1 MSSVEYGS
9 LPFEEQIAFFRQKIN
24 LPTASWTDIF
34 DGQHA
39 RAFVVAGAMKDDLL
53 ADLRKAVTRVVE
65 QGVTLAEF
73 RRDFDALVARS
84 GWVYNGGRNWRTR
97 VIYDTN
103 LNSSYMAGRWNQM
116 QQVVRTRPYW
126 RYVHSDFVENPRLDH
141 LAWNGLILRHDDP
154 FWSTHF
160 PPNGWGCKCRIETLS
175 ERNLKALGKD
185 VPDTAPPFELEERTV
200 GIRGPNPRTVKV
212 PKGIDPG
219 FGFNVGEA
227 AYGRQLSDEVMDT
240 WREQGAQAWEN
251 LTPKTWQEFDRPVR
265 VPLDATDKQPV
276 PPAASTE
283 AVVDQVRELLGAD
296 EKVFDVHGLPIAVK
310 ARSLASHLGDLGRS
324 SYLPLLMDVLTDPF
338 EVWLSFERH
347 KGSGQVV
354 LRSRLIKAFD
364 LDDGKGLVMVANAVA
379 GQLEAWT
386 FIPARSLSY
395 LQNNRRGE
403 LIWGRE

>member
-53 ADLRKAVTRVVE
+53 ADLRKAVTNVIER
-65 QGVTLAEF
+65 GATLAEF
-73 RRDFDALVARS
+73 RRDFDALVQRS
-84 GWVYNGGRNWRTR
+84 GWVYNGGRNWRSR

-126 RYVHSDFVENPRLDH
+126 RYVHSDFVESPRLDH
-141 LAWNGLILRHDDP
+141 LSWNGLVLRHDDP

-160 PPNGWGCKCRIETLS
+160 PPNGWGCKCRVETLS
-175 ERNLKALGKD
+175 DRNLKALGKD
-185 VPDTAPPFELEERTV
+185 GPDAAPPVELEERTV
-200 GIRGPNPRTVKV
+200 GVRGPNPRTVKV

-227 AYGRQLSDEVMDT
+227 AYGRKLSDPVMDA
-240 WREQGAQAWEN
+240 WREQGPQAWEN
-251 LTPKTWQEFDRPVR
+251 LTPKTWQEFGRPAR
-265 VPLDATDKQPV
+265 VPLDATDKQLV

-283 AVVDQVRELLGAD
+283 AVGDQVRELLGAD
-296 EKVFDVHGLPIAVK
+296 EKVFDVHGLPIEVRA
-310 ARSLASHLGDLGRS
+310 ASLASHLGDLGRS
-324 SYLPLLMDVLTDPF
+324 SYLPLLLDVLNDPF

-354 LRSRLIKAFD
+354 LRSRLIKAFE
-364 LDDGKGLVMVANAVA
+364 LEGGKGVLMVANAVA